1 MASRRIAV
9 YPGSFNPWH
18 EGHDDVLF
26 KAAPLFDTIVVAQ
39 GWNPDKPKPPR
50 LDPSCVAP
58 IAPQYIL
65 DKLTFAMFSGF
76 LHEFVEKV
84 GATAVIR
91 GLRNGDD
98 FEKELV
104 QQRYYEDLGLV
115 VPVLYFIA
123 DRKLA
128 HVSSSGIRAIQ
139 KLKEDYRGQV
149 GNGLY
154 TPRGLPR
161 KALPR

>member
-1 MASRRIAV
+1 MSVAI

-26 KAAPLFDTIVVAQ
+26 KAAPLFDTIIIAQ
-39 GWNPDKPKPPR
+39 GQNPDKPKPPKI
-50 LDPSCVAP
+50 DQSKVAP
-58 IAPQYIL
+58 IAPDCIH
-65 DKLTFAMFSGF
+65 DKLTFATFSGF

-84 GATAVIR
+84 GKVDAIIR
-91 GLRNGDD
+91 GLRDEDD
-98 FEKELV
+98 FRKERI
-104 QQRYYEDLGLV
+104 QQYYYEDLGLV
-115 VPVLYFIA
+115 IPIVYFVS

-128 HVSSSGIRAIQ
+128 HLSSSGIRAIQ
-139 KLKEDYRGQV
+139 KLKENYHGQV
-149 GNGLY
+149 GAGVY